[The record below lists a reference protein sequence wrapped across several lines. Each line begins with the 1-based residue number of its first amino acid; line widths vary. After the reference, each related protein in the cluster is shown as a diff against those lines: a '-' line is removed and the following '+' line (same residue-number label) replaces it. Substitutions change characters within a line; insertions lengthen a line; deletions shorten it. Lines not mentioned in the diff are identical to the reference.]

1 MKWFKLTDLIGKGKN
16 QIDMVD
22 VPSKKMA
29 FYASECS
36 DVCFQ
41 LTHVLMK
48 KLEENGL
55 ISYFKTIEIPLIKVL
70 TEMEYSGTYVDSK
83 LLKKMS
89 QNIGQN

>member
-1 MKWFKLTDLIGKGKN
+1 MIISDLIGKGKN
-16 QIDMVD
+16 QIKMVD
-22 VPSKKMA
+22 VLKKMA

-41 LTHVLMK
+41 LTHLLMK
-48 KLEENGL
+48 RLEENGL

-83 LLKKMS
+83 LLEKMS
-89 QNIGQN
+89 QDIGQKLIT